1 MPTISQIDFR
11 RQIVSH
17 IHNAFSRL
25 SCCSYTTDTRER
37 HSWSESERV
46 YTESTTSSCW
56 TTVEHGLTDWTT
68 TVEHGLTDCT
78 TTVEHGL
85 TDRRMTISVIVCCIV
100 KSLKTSPLTTT
111 RSQPVTI
118 VPKKLPD
125 KI

>member
-1 MPTISQIDFR
+1 
-11 RQIVSH
+11 VEH
-17 IHNAFSRL
+17 GL
-25 SCCSYTTDTRER
+25 TDWT
-37 HSWSESERV
+37 
-46 YTESTTSSCW
+46 

-68 TVEHGLTDCT
+68 TVEHGLTDWTTTVEHGLTDWT